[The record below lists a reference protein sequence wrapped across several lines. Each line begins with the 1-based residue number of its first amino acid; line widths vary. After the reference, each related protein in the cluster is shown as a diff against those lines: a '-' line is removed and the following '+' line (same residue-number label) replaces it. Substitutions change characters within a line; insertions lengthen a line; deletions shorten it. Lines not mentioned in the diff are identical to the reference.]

1 VVLVTPYA
9 RGGWRPTDRFRP
21 VAPGVSGETRY
32 AQSFPNAH
40 RSPGVILLSHWGLS
54 ARTQHPFLGILIAQ
68 ERFLMAEA
76 KTHTPSSERF
86 PLFALGYSLLLAVLA
101 AGGLYAL
108 FISGPAMRMAAQ
120 EQRERAIADEDRQ
133 SCAMFGM
140 RSDSA
145 AFAACSRE
153 LAIIRQKQVERDN
166 AAAQGIL

>member
-1 VVLVTPYA
+1 VFRA
-9 RGGWRPTDRFRP
+9 RRDTRKVFRTLIALRGLFCSLTGGC
-21 VAPGVSGETRY
+21 
-32 AQSFPNAH
+32 
-40 RSPGVILLSHWGLS
+40 LL
-54 ARTQHPFLGILIAQ
+54 AQHPFLGILIAQ

-76 KTHTPSSERF
+76 KTHTPSPERF